1 VSLERLELC
10 PKLQTAIV
18 RGNKIESVPDLR
30 CCPQLWKID
39 LANNVVNFISL
50 MPSGSFKINLYVHVL
65 NTYRKKTSLFDQG
78 QRSEVDN
85 VFFTA
90 NLSFKLTYSG
100 TTSTRRDRNL

>member
-1 VSLERLELC
+1 MVLVSFYFIVSLERLELC

-50 MPSGSFKINLYVHVL
+50 LPSGSFKISL
-65 NTYRKKTSLFDQG
+65 NGHLPITYGEKISVWST
-78 QRSEVDN
+78 
-85 VFFTA
+85 
-90 NLSFKLTYSG
+90 LSFRAG
-100 TTSTRRDRNL
+100 